1 VVQQCAPPDTL
12 YERPQNAF
20 VADFI
25 GENNF
30 IRGEVAGVE
39 DGLVRVALPGGAE
52 VTVQAADIDE
62 VGAPCIVSVRPEKI
76 ASASGEQAG
85 GNTITAKFDVQL
97 YVGDFIRYYFELADG
112 TEVTIKVLNDL
123 SAPRFGS
130 GESAWLTWQASD
142 SYAFRTT

>member
-1 VVQQCAPPDTL
+1 MQ
-12 YERPQNAF
+12 
-20 VADFI
+20 
-25 GENNF
+25 
-30 IRGEVAGVE
+30 
-39 DGLVRVALPGGAE
+39 DGRVRAALPGGRE
-52 VTVQAADIDE
+52 VTVQAADIAE

-76 ASASGEQAG
+76 AIASSEPAD
-85 GNTITAKFDVQL
+85 GNAIAAKFDVQL
-97 YVGDFIRYYFELADG
+97 YVGDFIRYFFQLADG